1 MAKNTNGK
9 WRQVAVVSSAVVIIS
24 VASSAITKYAN
35 NRHQV
40 DDTVTDVAELK
51 EDGCDP
57 AIESR
62 ADIKVINV
70 KLEGLKEDVK
80 ESRIEQRADT
90 QEILTAIKEKK

>member
-1 MAKNTNGK
+1 MAKNVNGK
-9 WRQVAVVSSAVVIIS
+9 WRQIAMVSSTVVIIS

-35 NRHQV
+35 NRHQTE
-40 DDTVTDVAELK
+40 DTAIDVAELK

-57 AIESR
+57 AVESR

-90 QEILTAIKEKK
+90 KEILEAIRDNP